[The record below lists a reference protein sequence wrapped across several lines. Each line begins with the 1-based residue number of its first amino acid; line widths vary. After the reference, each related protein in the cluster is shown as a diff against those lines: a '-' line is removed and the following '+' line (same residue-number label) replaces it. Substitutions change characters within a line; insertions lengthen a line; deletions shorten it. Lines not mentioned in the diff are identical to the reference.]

1 MDYMKLAYAFQGDQM
16 GNNEQEIQ
24 KAINLKCNQLR
35 ELLTEKNKMYG
46 NSFFKT
52 LDEYGNVLICVRIED
67 KLNRLKQIILN
78 GEKDNETDERL
89 IDTLM
94 DLAGYAI
101 LSRVYIDNKFNER

>member
-1 MDYMKLAYAFQGDQM
+1 MENKLEFQSKIIEECD
-16 GNNEQEIQ
+16 
-24 KAINLKCNQLR
+24 KLKD
-35 ELLTEKNKMYG
+35 LLIAKNKMYG

-52 LDEYGNVLICVRIED
+52 LDEYGDILICIRLDD

-78 GEKDNETDERL
+78 GVRDDQTDERL

>member
-1 MDYMKLAYAFQGDQM
+1 M

-24 KAINLKCNQLR
+24 KAITRECDKLKD
-35 ELLTEKNKMYG
+35 LLIAKNKMYG

-52 LDEYGNVLICVRIED
+52 LDEYGDILICIRLED

>member
-1 MDYMKLAYAFQGDQM
+1 MKLAYAFQGDQM

-24 KAINLKCNQLR
+24 KAINLKCNKLR
-35 ELLTEKNKMYG
+35 DLLLEKNKMYG

-52 LDEYGNVLICVRIED
+52 LDEYGNILICIRLED
-67 KLNRLKQIILN
+67 KLNRLKQIILH
-78 GEKDNETDERL
+78 GGRDDQTDERL

-101 LSRVYIDNKFNER
+101 LSRVYIDNKFKGT

>member
-1 MDYMKLAYAFQGDQM
+1 MENKLEFQSKIIEECD
-16 GNNEQEIQ
+16 
-24 KAINLKCNQLR
+24 KLKD
-35 ELLTEKNKMYG
+35 LLIAKNKMYG

-52 LDEYGNVLICVRIED
+52 LDEYGDILICIRLED

-78 GEKDNETDERL
+78 GVRDDQTDERL

-101 LSRVYIDNKFNER
+101 LSRVYIDNKSKST